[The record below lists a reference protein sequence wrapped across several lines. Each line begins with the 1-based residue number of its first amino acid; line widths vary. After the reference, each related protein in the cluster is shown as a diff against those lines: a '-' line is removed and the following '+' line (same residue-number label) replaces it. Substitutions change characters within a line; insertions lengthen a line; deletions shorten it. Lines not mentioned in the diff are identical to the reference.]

1 MKGTW
6 TIRNQPGY
14 RRIFN
19 PGDRLTNVPTVV
31 SNNDL
36 LK

>member
-6 TIRNQPGY
+6 TIRNQH

-19 PGDRLTNVPTVV
+19 PGDRLTNVPMVV
-31 SNNDL
+31 SNNVQ